1 MTDLFER
8 RLAERLQAHPLPEE
22 IPDLGT
28 RSVRLGERMRRR
40 RIGAVVVV
48 LAVMLMVPAAAGL
61 WRFAADAG
69 EPPVSSRTSPPPQT
83 FTGAKVV
90 ILDLGHL
97 TQGAAPQVS
106 TVRGSSLS
114 LPSEETVKLPD
125 GQFGSIAEYGSEFAW
140 LTRTGGEIRLNRSS
154 ERLPIATNGTEVTGA
169 EPGPSGSVMVRTNAG
184 PVFLTSGGKLVTPS
198 QPELRT
204 NRMVATADHIWVENG
219 GRVSRTQMAHLESGS
234 LQAQTYPQWR
244 KVVIGDP
251 RADRIVVI
259 DVQDCQTIV
268 NGSKA
273 ESVWRSCDWEL
284 SAFSSDG
291 RFGAGRSVHY
301 GTIGVIDLS
310 TGKLALA
317 IQQDMTPVGPTASH
331 SWSATWP
338 VSSGSPP
345 LATWIRSNSCCRI
358 ASEASCSDMSDL
370 KDTGRKIA
378 TVDRKRVTGDVR
390 RVL

>member
-8 RLAERLQAHPLPEE
+8 RLAQRLQAHPLPEE

-40 RIGAVVVV
+40 RLGAVVVV

-90 ILDLGHL
+90 ILDLRHL
-97 TQGAAPQVS
+97 AQGAAPQVS
-106 TVRGSSLS
+106 TVRGGSLS

-125 GQFGSIAEYGSEFAW
+125 GQFGSIAEYGSGFAW
-140 LTRTGGEIRLNRSS
+140 LTRTGGEIRLNMSS
-154 ERLPIATNGTEVTGA
+154 ERLPIATNGTDVTGA

-184 PVFLTSGGKLVTPS
+184 PVFLTSGGKLVTPP

-219 GRVSRTQMAHLESGS
+219 GRVSRIQMAHLEGGS
-234 LQAQTYPQWR
+234 LKAQTYPQWR

-259 DVQDCQTIV
+259 DDQGCQTIV

-273 ESVWRSCDWEL
+273 ESVWRSCDWKL

-310 TGKLALA
+310 TGKLGLA
-317 IQQDMTPVGPTASH
+317 IQQDMTPVGPQMVFDEAGRLNFRVGSPPVGQPKIGTRVDGFAFMVCDMAGACWLSTASH
-331 SWSATWP
+331 VDP
-338 VSSGSPP
+338 IEFVLP
-345 LATWIRSNSCCRI
+345 N
-358 ASEASCSDMSDL
+358 
-370 KDTGRKIA
+370 RK
-378 TVDRKRVTGDVR
+378 
-390 RVL
+390 